1 MAASRK
7 KNKKR
12 LSKMNLNY
20 KKDEKKRLMKNEL
33 KIYIFVLLTM
43 FCLADMSAQVNMADP
58 FQIIRVP
65 QTPMPINF
73 GGNNNPNPAL
83 QAEIEFQRE
92 LQQTLN
98 SANREA
104 MRKNS
109 IRYDLPTQTSKQ
121 GTESYRKTAQILN
134 NMLNGTI
141 PANLKD
147 AVFAVENA
155 YFGGQLEYDKY
166 NNAIQDF
173 ITTAKLKTQQQRYN
187 WNNPLTRNV
196 MLFRAMSDTMKI
208 KLPNMETSVMSSP
221 VKYDFED
228 FKGEKDWTKM
238 FVSKLLSTKS
248 GQCHSLPLLYLILC
262 EATDTEA
269 SLAFSPSHTYAKFK
283 DQQGN
288 WYNVELT
295 RGRITS
301 DAVIMASGY
310 ITAEALK
317 NKLYMQPQTK
327 IQAIN
332 HCLADLA
339 MGYVE
344 KFGYDPFVNQ
354 CVDTML
360 KHDPNSFEAIQIK
373 SNYQTKRFE
382 YVVSQVG
389 RPHPDSLKVHYPHI
403 YELYEER
410 NNAYKRIDESGY
422 REIPKEAYQAWL
434 NSVNKEKKKQ
444 EEEKLRRIIRINR

>member
-1 MAASRK
+1 
-7 KNKKR
+7 
-12 LSKMNLNY
+12 MNLNY

-104 MRKNS
+104 MRKKS

-403 YELYEER
+403 YELYEKR
-410 NNAYKRIDESGY
+410 NNTYKRIDESGY

>member
-1 MAASRK
+1 MRK
-7 KNKKR
+7 KFV
-12 LSKMNLNY
+12 
-20 KKDEKKRLMKNEL
+20 
-33 KIYIFVLLTM
+33 KILFLLILQLFVPLYG
-43 FCLADMSAQVNMADP
+43 QVNMADP
-58 FQIIRVP
+58 LQIIRMP
-65 QTPMPINF
+65 QTPMPKNF
-73 GGNNNPNPAL
+73 GGNNIPTPAL
-83 QAEIEFQRE
+83 QAEIEYKRE

-109 IRYDLPTQTSKQ
+109 IRYDLPAQTSKQ

-134 NMLNGTI
+134 NMLNGII

-155 YFGGQLEYDKY
+155 FFGGQLEYDKY
-166 NNAIQDF
+166 NKAIHEY
-173 ITTAKLKTQQQRYN
+173 ITTAKLKTQMQRYN
-187 WNNPLTRNV
+187 WNNQLTRNV

-208 KLPNMETSVMSSP
+208 KLPNRETSVISFP

-269 SLAFSPSHTYAKFK
+269 NLAFSPSHTYAKFK
-283 DQQGN
+283 DPQGN

-301 DAVIMASGY
+301 DAAIMASGY

-327 IQAIN
+327 TQAIN

-339 MGYVE
+339 MGYIE
-344 KFGYDPFVNQ
+344 KYGYDPFVNE
-354 CVDTML
+354 CVDTIL
-360 KHDPNSFEAIQIK
+360 KHDPNCIEAMLIK
-373 SNYQTKRFE
+373 SNYQTKRLE
-382 YVVSQVG
+382 YVVNQVG
-389 RPHPDSLKVHYPHI
+389 RPHPDSLKIHYPRI
-403 YELYEER
+403 YKLFVER
-410 NNAYKRIDESGY
+410 NNTYKRIDESGY
-422 REIPKEAYQAWL
+422 REMPIEAYQAWL
-434 NSVNKEKKKQ
+434 NSVNREKKKL
-444 EEEKLRRIIRINR
+444 EEENLNREIRINK